1 MIPIVYRYIDLPI
14 VPEVDKPF
22 MSGEGERRNG
32 PESVVRRKNLPTQGR
47 GNSIGIPKSLQVY
60 HFRCFPCLFH
70 SPLEFVNPTPPPIKL
85 KIACVLKRPC
95 PWMNLHGFLK
105 NARKLL
111 QVACVC
117 LSERTSKQSG
127 RLPFE
132 GVGGMG
138 DFKLNIYISCKL
150 ISRGKNSCKE
160 IPGQKNSEK
169 QNNLWVQARGDF
181 SLV

>member
-1 MIPIVYRYIDLPI
+1 MWKTFY
-14 VPEVDKPF
+14 
-22 MSGEGERRNG
+22 ERGQEPNRLLAG
-32 PESVVRRKNLPTQGR
+32 KGKGGTDQNLSFSIRTKKFPTQGR
-47 GNSIGIPKSLQVY
+47 GNSIGIPKSLHVY

-85 KIACVLKRPC
+85 KIACVLERPC
-95 PWMNLHGFLK
+95 PWMNLHSFLK

-127 RLPFE
+127 PLPFE

-138 DFKLNIYISCKL
+138 DFKLKIYPANWFQG
-150 ISRGKNSCKE
+150 GKILAGNTWPKKFWK
-160 IPGQKNSEK
+160 IKQPLGTGPG
-169 QNNLWVQARGDF
+169 GF
-181 SLV
+181 